1 MSKPIKVSDDLYAS
15 LEAARDKFGEKTIT
29 GTISKLLATTPSELP
44 DYRKQVGRF
53 ELVELAEQHIFP
65 ELSLSSESIP
75 LLVDGWREYIES
87 LDLSDEETEKEY
99 SKFFAASRI
108 YDQYEDTDSILTS
121 RWVISRNRI
130 CVIENNLRVP
140 IINLTPWVLDKLV
153 ELGELV

>member
-15 LEAARDKFGEKTIT
+15 LEAAKNKLGEKTIT
-29 GTISKLLATTPSELP
+29 GTISRLLATSHSELP
-44 DYRKQVGRF
+44 DCRKQVGRL
-53 ELVELAEQHIFP
+53 ELVELAEQRVFP
-65 ELSLSSESIP
+65 ELPLSSESIP

-87 LDLSDEETEKEY
+87 LNLSDEETEKEY

-108 YDQYEDTDSILTS
+108 YDQYEEGEAILTS

-130 CVIENNLRVP
+130 CVIENSLRVP

>member
-1 MSKPIKVSDDLYAS
+1 MGLIRVSDDAEQKIKELS
-15 LEAARDKFGEKTIT
+15 NGRTITKTVDELLLAREKTV
-29 GTISKLLATTPSELP
+29 SELP

-65 ELSLSSESIP
+65 EFSLSSESIP

-99 SKFFAASRI
+99 SKFFAAFRI

-130 CVIENNLRVP
+130 CVIEYSNRVP